1 MSKDKHLL
9 LFENWREC
17 FDGLPD
23 EMSGRL
29 IKHLFEYHFDGDTT
43 IDDPILK
50 AIFSMFKFGIDGNKQ
65 DSEKKRMAGIAGAK
79 KRWQNNSD
87 VIAENSKDIAED
99 NRAKLTIT
107 KTIPITKTKTITI
120 ENRKNDF
127 MQLLSEYVPIY
138 GKEMLREFYDYWTEH
153 KPNGKKMRFEM
164 QKTWDT
170 SKRLERWSKNSFGK
184 KSKSNIENILTDLMN
199 E

>member
-1 MSKDKHLL
+1 MSKEKHLL

-29 IKHLFEYHFDGDTT
+29 IKHLFEYHFDGNTD
-43 IDDPILK
+43 INDPILK

-65 DSEKKRMAGIAGAK
+65 DSENKRKAGIAGAK
-79 KRWQNNSD
+79 KRWQKDND

-99 NRAKLTIT
+99 SKAKL
-107 KTIPITKTKTITI
+107 TIPITKTITKTITL

-127 MQLLSEYVPIY
+127 MQSLSEYVDVY
-138 GKEMLREFYDYWTEH
+138 GKDMLREFYDYWTEH

-170 SKRLERWSKNSFGK
+170 SKRLERWSNNSFGK